1 MGVEH
6 EDLVELLEGRLGS
19 RQSARDAVGA
29 FAGAILAEVASGGRP
44 GFGVSDS
51 VGSGAGGPVPRYR
64 PGSAFREIVGA
75 GPGARPADA
84 QGDSAGRQPSR
95 T

>member
-1 MGVEH
+1 MRWV
-6 EDLVELLEGRLGS
+6 RLRVPS
-19 RQSARDAVGA
+19 WRR
-29 FAGAILAEVASGGRP
+29 LPPGGRVALP